1 MGKAMGRQS
10 LKNTD
15 RIRFDELSSLTDS
28 AILDSRM
35 VDDALNQDPDER
47 LRALGA
53 VVGIRN
59 AVLLSA
65 AIWVAVIVA
74 FKLFV

>member
-1 MGKAMGRQS
+1 MGNQS

-15 RIRFDELSSLTDS
+15 RIRFDEFFSVTDS
-28 AILDSRM
+28 AILDSRI
-35 VDDALNQDPDER
+35 VDDALKQHPDDP
-47 LRALGA
+47 LRSLGA

-65 AIWVAVIVA
+65 AIWAAVIVV
-74 FKLFV
+74 FYLLV

>member
-1 MGKAMGRQS
+1 MGKAMGSQS

-15 RIRFDELSSLTDS
+15 RIRFDELSSVTDS
-28 AILDSRM
+28 AILDSRV

>member
-1 MGKAMGRQS
+1 MGKQS

-15 RIRFDELSSLTDS
+15 RIRFDELSSVTDS
-28 AILDSRM
+28 AILDSRV